1 MTTLCLSWL
10 CNWTEAEWYQKHML
24 LNLSIE
30 GSQHDKWHFQ
40 TNTDSTL
47 KTMEGSWMWMQLHR
61 LPNSQLSCLSSI
73 TDEVMPVKSLW
84 DAVSTAIICRL
95 SLNCAFDGNQ
105 SRYFNLALVATET
118 CRALINFLLV
128 KLQLSKWWY
137 MIENYINYSTE
148 FNNWASYFSMD
159 LYLIAWISSKVC
171 SKPLTAFIRVLM
183 LQQFIS
189 YEWNQFKL

>member
-1 MTTLCLSWL
+1 MTSGTFRQTQTPPWRQWRAAECE
-10 CNWTEAEWYQKHML
+10 CNYTDCQTVSCPVSAPLLMKWGL
-24 LNLSIE
+24 LNRSEMLYP
-30 GSQHDKWHFQ
+30 
-40 TNTDSTL
+40 
-47 KTMEGSWMWMQLHR
+47 
-61 LPNSQLSCLSSI
+61 LP
-73 TDEVMPVKSLW
+73 
-84 DAVSTAIICRL
+84 L
-95 SLNCAFDGNQ
+95 SLNCAFNGNQ